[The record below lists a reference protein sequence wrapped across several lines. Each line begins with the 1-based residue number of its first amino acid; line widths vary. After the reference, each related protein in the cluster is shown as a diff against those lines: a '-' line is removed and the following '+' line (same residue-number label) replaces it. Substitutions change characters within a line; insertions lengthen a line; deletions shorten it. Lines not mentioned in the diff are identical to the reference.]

1 MAQSILF
8 TNATV
13 LDGRADEALPGMS
26 VLVEGDRIR
35 EVSDGPL
42 RSASAR
48 TIDLRGR
55 TLMPGLIDCHV
66 HVVAALVDLGR
77 NALLPDALV
86 AFHAARI
93 MRDMLGRGF
102 TTVRDVGGATF
113 ALVQALQEG
122 LIEGPRLVICG
133 KALSQT
139 GGHADFRG
147 RYDGRDATY
156 QTRRLGA
163 LGRVCDGGTVMRPPA
178 PGRACR
184 AAARDEIRQG
194 ATFVKIMANGGVA
207 SPTDPIAFLG
217 FSRDEIR
224 ALVEEAENAQGY
236 VSAHLYTDEAIRRA
250 VECGVR
256 SVEHANLIRPET
268 ARLMKE
274 RGAIACPTLVTY
286 EALKNEGAAL
296 GLPPD
301 SVAKIDDVRLS
312 GLQSLDILHGAGV
325 PMAYGSDLLGPMHRH
340 QSEEFA
346 IRGRVLPAME
356 VIRSATVHAADL
368 IGMAGEIGAVAVG
381 AFADLLIVDGDPL
394 DDLSL
399 LAGQGRHMPVIM
411 QGGRL
416 VKDRT
421 EASGGG

>member
-1 MAQSILF
+1 MTETILF
-8 TNATV
+8 TNASI
-13 LDGRADEALPGMS
+13 LDGRADEALPGKQ

-35 EVSDGPL
+35 EVSDKPL
-42 RSASAR
+42 QSASAR
-48 TIDLRGR
+48 TIDLLGK

-66 HVVAALVDLGR
+66 HVVAALVNLGQ

-113 ALVQALQEG
+113 ALVQALQQG

-147 RYDGRDATY
+147 RYDGRDAEY

-163 LGRVCDGGTVMRPPA
+163 LGRVCDGVD
-178 PGRACR
+178 ACR

-207 SPTDPIAFLG
+207 SPTDPIAYLG
-217 FSRDEIR
+217 FSRDEVR
-224 ALVEEAENAQGY
+224 AVVEEAENAQGY
-236 VSAHLYTDEAIRRA
+236 VAAHLYTDEAIRRA

-256 SVEHANLIRPET
+256 SVEHANLIRPDT
-268 ARLMKE
+268 ARLMRE

-286 EALKNEGAAL
+286 EALKNEGAGL

-301 SVAKIDDVRLS
+301 SVAKIDDVRLQ
-312 GLQSLDILHGAGV
+312 GLESLAIMQQAGV
-325 PMAYGSDLLGPMHRH
+325 TMAYGSDLLGEMHRH
-340 QSEEFA
+340 QSEEFV
-346 IRGRVLPAME
+346 IRGRVLPAIE
-356 VIRSATVHAADL
+356 VIRSATIHAADL
-368 IGMAGEIGAVAVG
+368 IGMAGEIGAVAPG
-381 AFADLLIVDGDPL
+381 AFADLIVVDGDPL

-399 LAGQGRHMPVIM
+399 LTGQGRRMPLIM
-411 QGGRL
+411 LKGRL
-416 VKDRT
+416 VKD
-421 EASGGG
+421 EL